1 MKSLLISL
9 MAFLCVL
16 GINATPTGS
25 GTQEDPYVIADGDV
39 YMVDDPVYA
48 SFTAPG
54 DGTLTLSYILMKDP
68 AFTVVGGDVMPF
80 TWGMGAP
87 STSVLEVKAGETYVI
102 YNANK
107 VGWSA
112 EVTVSF
118 TAASGDALKILSSE
132 PEQGSK
138 VDKISWDNQV
148 KVTLNKKVKYVHCEF
163 HGDEGIMHQYYTSE
177 AEEGEDVIMVGP
189 EKIEKDGRV
198 LDNAW
203 YMYEGSTY
211 EIIIESYQTKEG
223 MEQGTETPE
232 KTTLTFEGG
241 TAKVEKTVVNLV
253 KVEPEPNVV
262 YPTEDQMLSFKDD
275 RKVVTVEVDKKVKV
289 KNCVYPMGM
298 YGTLDWEWEVSY
310 TEEGH
315 SIIKCTMS
323 EDFYNFMG
331 TIVTDVILQLD
342 LTDEEGNEIEPKAEG
357 FPESVVFGSGY
368 NFTFDV
374 NDGRFADASLNFKSV
389 TPAENSYC
397 TSLGKIEFTYGEKVY
412 TTSTATAAVYKGEE
426 KVADAI
432 LTTNEDETG
441 LGLVVTAQFVEIGT
455 QTPKEINEFG
465 AYVLKVDSQSIAN
478 EYFNEET
485 PWTDGLQGH
494 GTCNPDFTVAFNIDP
509 AILAVESV
517 DPAPYVEGGEYSKE
531 IPAEINITLSGE
543 GAKVNSA
550 LVTYGMNTRV
560 PAEAKVEGKVIT
572 VTVPEAALAENNIG
586 VSVAAV
592 NENGTP
598 ISYGTDGV
606 ILLAY
611 QMPKNIL
618 VPTEVTP
625 ADGSTVKSIAT
636 VELTVDSK
644 YGVGELNTNN
654 VITVKKDGVEASNIS
669 AAIDYATGDDM
680 NKMMITFTPEIT
692 EDGTY
697 TVVIPEETFYDLDGN
712 LFNPELTYTFIVDN
726 STNIGGV
733 EVEDANAVVEVY
745 SVDGCLVSKGK
756 KADVMKK
763 LVKGI
768 YIINGQKVVIR

>member
-16 GINATPTGS
+16 GVNATPSGS
-25 GTQEDPYVIADGDV
+25 GTKEDPYVIADGDTYV
-39 YMVDDPVYA
+39 VNDIVYA
-48 SFTAPG
+48 SFTAPA
-54 DGTLTLSYILMKDP
+54 DGTLSLKHGWSYPTFMLEDGTP
-68 AFTVVGGDVMPF
+68 LNVS
-80 TWGMGAP
+80 MGVDANF
-87 STSVLEVKAGETYVI
+87 SSLEVEAGKTYVI
-102 YNANK
+102 YNNRQLFFDLEIA
-107 VGWSA
+107 
-112 EVTVSF
+112 VSF
-118 TAASGDALKILSSE
+118 EEKGASSLQVVSSE

-189 EKIEKDGRV
+189 AKIEKDGRV

-241 TAKVEKTVVNLV
+241 TPKVEKTVVNLV

-262 YPTEDQMLSFKDD
+262 YPTEDQLLSFKDD

-289 KNCVYPMGM
+289 KNCVYPMDM
-298 YGTLDWEWEVSY
+298 YGTLDWEKPDVKY
-310 TEEGH
+310 DEGNGH
-315 SIIKCTMS
+315 TIIKCTMS
-323 EDFYNFMG
+323 EAFYNFMG

-342 LTDEEGNEIEPKAEG
+342 LTDMDGNEIEPKAEG

-368 NFTFDV
+368 NFTFGV

-485 PWTDGLQGH
+485 PWTDGWQGH

-531 IPAEINITLSGE
+531 IPAEIKITLSGE

-560 PAEAKVEGKVIT
+560 PAETKVEGKVIT
-572 VTVPEAALAENNIG
+572 VTVPEVALAENSIG

-654 VITVKKDGVEASNIS
+654 VITVKKDGAEASNIS

-712 LFNPELTYTFIVDN
+712 LFNPELTYTFIVDK

>member
-1 MKSLLISL
+1 

-16 GINATPTGS
+16 GVNATPSGS
-25 GTQEDPYVIADGDV
+25 GTKEDPYVIADGDTYV
-39 YMVDDPVYA
+39 VNDIVYA
-48 SFTAPG
+48 SFTAPA
-54 DGTLTLSYILMKDP
+54 DGTLSLKHGWSYPTFMLEDGTP
-68 AFTVVGGDVMPF
+68 LNVS
-80 TWGMGAP
+80 MGVDANF
-87 STSVLEVKAGETYVI
+87 SSLEVEAGKTYVI
-102 YNANK
+102 YNNRQLFFDLEIA
-107 VGWSA
+107 
-112 EVTVSF
+112 VSF
-118 TAASGDALKILSSE
+118 EEKGASSLQVVSSE

-138 VDKISWDNQV
+138 LEKISWDNQV

-177 AEEGEDVIMVGP
+177 AEEGEDVIMIGP
-189 EKIEKDGRV
+189 AKIEKDGRV

-232 KTTLTFEGG
+232 TTTLTFEGG
-241 TAKVEKTVVNLV
+241 TPKVEKTVVNLV

-298 YGTLDWEWEVSY
+298 YGTLDWEKPDVSY

-368 NFTFDV
+368 NFTFGV

-560 PAEAKVEGKVIT
+560 PAETKVEGKVIT
-572 VTVPEAALAENNIG
+572 VTVPEVALAENSIG

-654 VITVKKDGVEASNIS
+654 VITVKKDGAEASNIS

-712 LFNPELTYTFIVDN
+712 LFNPELTYTFIVDK

>member
-16 GINATPTGS
+16 GVNATPSGS
-25 GTQEDPYVIADGDV
+25 GTKEDPYVIADGDTYV
-39 YMVDDPVYA
+39 VNDIVYA
-48 SFTAPG
+48 SFTAPA
-54 DGTLTLSYILMKDP
+54 DGTLSLKHGWSYPTFMLEDGTP
-68 AFTVVGGDVMPF
+68 LNVS
-80 TWGMGAP
+80 MGVDANF
-87 STSVLEVKAGETYVI
+87 SSLEVEAGKTYVI
-102 YNANK
+102 YNNRQLFFDLEIA
-107 VGWSA
+107 
-112 EVTVSF
+112 VSF
-118 TAASGDALKILSSE
+118 EEKGASSLQVVSSE

-138 VDKISWDNQV
+138 LEKISWDNQV

-189 EKIEKDGRV
+189 AKIEKDGRV

-241 TAKVEKTVVNLV
+241 TPKVEKTVVNLV

-298 YGTLDWEWEVSY
+298 YGTLDWEKAEVSY

-323 EDFYNFMG
+323 EAFYNFMG

-368 NFTFDV
+368 NFAFGV

-397 TSLGKIEFTYGEKVY
+397 TSLGKIEFTYGEKVS

-560 PAEAKVEGKVIT
+560 PAETKVEGKVIT

-592 NENGTP
+592 NESGTP

-654 VITVKKDGVEASNIS
+654 VITVKKDGAEASNIS

-712 LFNPELTYTFIVDN
+712 LFNPELTYTFIVDK

>member
-1 MKSLLISL
+1 M
-9 MAFLCVL
+9 CL
-16 GINATPTGS
+16 GVNATPSGS
-25 GTQEDPYVIADGDV
+25 GTKEDPYVIADGDTYV
-39 YMVDDPVYA
+39 VNDIVYA
-48 SFTAPG
+48 SFTAPA
-54 DGTLTLSYILMKDP
+54 DGTLSLKHGWSYPTFMLEDGTP
-68 AFTVVGGDVMPF
+68 LNVS
-80 TWGMGAP
+80 MGVDANF
-87 STSVLEVKAGETYVI
+87 SSLEVEAGKTYVI
-102 YNANK
+102 YNNRQLFFDLEIA
-107 VGWSA
+107 
-112 EVTVSF
+112 VSF
-118 TAASGDALKILSSE
+118 EEKGASSLQVVSSE

-138 VDKISWDNQV
+138 VEKISWDNQV

-189 EKIEKDGRV
+189 AKIEKDGRV

-241 TAKVEKTVVNLV
+241 TPKVEKTVVNLV

-289 KNCVYPMGM
+289 KKCVYPMGM
-298 YGTLDWEWEVSY
+298 YGTLDWEKAEVSY

-323 EDFYNFMG
+323 EAFYNFMG

-368 NFTFDV
+368 NFTFGV
-374 NDGRFADASLNFKSV
+374 NDGRFADASLKYKSV
-389 TPAENSYC
+389 TPAENSYS
-397 TSLGKIEFTYGEKVY
+397 TSLGKMEFAYDERVY
-412 TTSTATAAVYKGEE
+412 ITSTANAAVYKGEE

-432 LTTNEDETG
+432 LTSNEDETG
-441 LGLVVTAQFVEIGT
+441 LIVTAQFVEIGT

-478 EYFNEET
+478 ELFNEET

-494 GTCNPDFTVAFNIDP
+494 GICNPDFTVAFNIDP
-509 AILAVESV
+509 VIITVESV

-531 IPAEINITLSGE
+531 IPAEIKITLSGE
-543 GAKVNSA
+543 NAKVNSA

-572 VTVPEAALAENNIG
+572 VTVPEVALAENSIG

-592 NENGTP
+592 NESGTP
-598 ISYGTDGV
+598 ISYGTDGI
-606 ILLAY
+606 ILLTY

-625 ADGSTVKSIAT
+625 ADGSTVKSIAK
-636 VELTVDSK
+636 VELTVDPK
-644 YGVGELNTNN
+644 YGIGTLNTNKA
-654 VITVKKDGVEASNIS
+654 IFVKKDGSIVGSIS
-669 AAIDYATGDDM
+669 ASIDYAADAD
-680 NKMMITFTPEIT
+680 NKVEITFDPEIT

-697 TVVIPEETFYDLDGN
+697 TISVPEEMFYDLSDN
-712 LFNPELTYTFIVDN
+712 LFNPELTYTFIIDN

>member
-1 MKSLLISL
+1 

-16 GINATPTGS
+16 GVNATPSGS
-25 GTQEDPYVIADGDV
+25 GTKEDPYVIADGDTYV
-39 YMVDDPVYA
+39 VNDIVYA
-48 SFTAPG
+48 SFTAPA
-54 DGTLTLSYILMKDP
+54 DGTLSLKHGWSYPTFMLEDGTP
-68 AFTVVGGDVMPF
+68 LNVS
-80 TWGMGAP
+80 MGVDANF
-87 STSVLEVKAGETYVI
+87 SSLEVEAGKTYVI
-102 YNANK
+102 YNNRQLFFDLEIA
-107 VGWSA
+107 
-112 EVTVSF
+112 VSF
-118 TAASGDALKILSSE
+118 EEKGASSLQVVSSE

-138 VDKISWDNQV
+138 VEKISWDNQV

-189 EKIEKDGRV
+189 AKIEKDGRV

-232 KTTLTFEGG
+232 TTTLTFEGG

-289 KNCVYPMGM
+289 KNCVYPMDM
-298 YGTLDWEWEVSY
+298 YGTLDWEKAEVSY
-310 TEEGH
+310 TKEGH

-368 NFTFDV
+368 NFTFGV

-485 PWTDGLQGH
+485 PWTDGWQGH

-654 VITVKKDGVEASNIS
+654 VITVKKDGAEASNIS

-712 LFNPELTYTFIVDN
+712 LFNPELTYTFIVDK

>member
-1 MKSLLISL
+1 
-9 MAFLCVL
+9 
-16 GINATPTGS
+16 
-25 GTQEDPYVIADGDV
+25 
-39 YMVDDPVYA
+39 
-48 SFTAPG
+48 
-54 DGTLTLSYILMKDP
+54 MKDP

-298 YGTLDWEWEVSY
+298 YGTLDWEKEVSY

-389 TPAENSYC
+389 TPAENSYS
-397 TSLGKIEFTYGEKVY
+397 TSLDKIEFTYGEKVY

-478 EYFNEET
+478 EFFNEET

-531 IPAEINITLSGE
+531 IPAEIKITLNGE
-543 GAKVNSA
+543 NAKVNSA

-697 TVVIPEETFYDLDGN
+697 TVVIPEETFYNLDGN

>member
-16 GINATPTGS
+16 GVNATPSGS
-25 GTQEDPYVIADGDV
+25 GTKEDPYVIADGDTYV
-39 YMVDDPVYA
+39 VNDIVYA
-48 SFTAPG
+48 SFTAPA
-54 DGTLTLSYILMKDP
+54 DGTLSLKHGWSYPTFMLEDGTP
-68 AFTVVGGDVMPF
+68 LNVS
-80 TWGMGAP
+80 MGVDANF
-87 STSVLEVKAGETYVI
+87 SSLEVEAGKTYVI
-102 YNANK
+102 YNNRQLFFDLEIA
-107 VGWSA
+107 
-112 EVTVSF
+112 VSF
-118 TAASGDALKILSSE
+118 EEKGASSLQVVSSE

-138 VDKISWDNQV
+138 LEKISWDNQV

-189 EKIEKDGRV
+189 AKIEKDGRV

-241 TAKVEKTVVNLV
+241 TPKVEKTVVNLV

-298 YGTLDWEWEVSY
+298 YGTLDWEKAEVSY

-323 EDFYNFMG
+323 EAFYNFMG

-368 NFTFDV
+368 NFAFGV

-397 TSLGKIEFTYGEKVY
+397 TSLGKIEFTYGEKVS

-560 PAEAKVEGKVIT
+560 PAETKVEGKVIT
-572 VTVPEAALAENNIG
+572 VTVPEVALAENSIG

-654 VITVKKDGVEASNIS
+654 VITVKKDGAEASNIS

-697 TVVIPEETFYDLDGN
+697 TVVIPEETFYDLNGN
-712 LFNPELTYTFIVDN
+712 LFNPELTYTFIVDK

>member
-1 MKSLLISL
+1 
-9 MAFLCVL
+9 
-16 GINATPTGS
+16 
-25 GTQEDPYVIADGDV
+25 
-39 YMVDDPVYA
+39 
-48 SFTAPG
+48 
-54 DGTLTLSYILMKDP
+54 
-68 AFTVVGGDVMPF
+68 
-80 TWGMGAP
+80 
-87 STSVLEVKAGETYVI
+87 
-102 YNANK
+102 
-107 VGWSA
+107 
-112 EVTVSF
+112 
-118 TAASGDALKILSSE
+118 
-132 PEQGSK
+132 
-138 VDKISWDNQV
+138 
-148 KVTLNKKVKYVHCEF
+148 
-163 HGDEGIMHQYYTSE
+163 
-177 AEEGEDVIMVGP
+177 
-189 EKIEKDGRV
+189 
-198 LDNAW
+198 
-203 YMYEGSTY
+203 
-211 EIIIESYQTKEG
+211 
-223 MEQGTETPE
+223 
-232 KTTLTFEGG
+232 
-241 TAKVEKTVVNLV
+241 
-253 KVEPEPNVV
+253 
-262 YPTEDQMLSFKDD
+262 
-275 RKVVTVEVDKKVKV
+275 
-289 KNCVYPMGM
+289 MGM
-298 YGTLDWEWEVSY
+298 YGTFNWEEPVVEY
-310 TEEGH
+310 NEENGH
-315 SIIKCTMS
+315 TIIKCTMP
-323 EDFYNFMG
+323 EDFYNLMG
-331 TIVTDVILQLD
+331 TIITDVILQLE
-342 LTDEEGNEIEPKAEG
+342 LTDMDGNEIEPKAEG
-357 FPESVVFGSGY
+357 YPENVIFGSGY
-368 NFTFDV
+368 NFTFGV
-374 NDGRFADASLNFKSV
+374 NDGRFADASLKYKSV
-389 TPAENSYC
+389 TPAENSYS
-397 TSLGKIEFTYGEKVY
+397 TSLGKMEFAYDERVY
-412 TTSTATAAVYKGEE
+412 ITSTANAAVYKGEE

-432 LTTNEDETG
+432 LTSNEDETG
-441 LGLVVTAQFVEIGT
+441 LIVTAQFVEIGT
-455 QTPKEINEFG
+455 QNPKEINEFG

-478 EYFNEET
+478 ELFNEET
-485 PWTDGLQGH
+485 PWTDGMQGH
-494 GTCNPDFTVAFNIDP
+494 GICNPDFTVAFNIDP

-654 VITVKKDGVEASNIS
+654 VITVKKDGAEASNIS

>member
-9 MAFLCVL
+9 MAFLCAL
-16 GINATPTGS
+16 GVNATPSGS
-25 GTQEDPYVIADGDV
+25 GTKEDPYVIADGDTYV
-39 YMVDDPVYA
+39 VNDIVYA
-48 SFTAPG
+48 SFTAPA
-54 DGTLTLSYILMKDP
+54 DGTLSLKHGWSYPTFMLEDGTP
-68 AFTVVGGDVMPF
+68 LNVS
-80 TWGMGAP
+80 MGVDANF
-87 STSVLEVKAGETYVI
+87 SSLEVEAGKTYVI
-102 YNANK
+102 YNNRQLFFDLEIA
-107 VGWSA
+107 
-112 EVTVSF
+112 VSF
-118 TAASGDALKILSSE
+118 EEKGASSLQVVSSE
-132 PEQGSK
+132 PELGSK
-138 VDKISWDNQV
+138 VEKISWDNQV

-189 EKIEKDGRV
+189 AKIEKDGRV

-232 KTTLTFEGG
+232 TTTLTFEGG

-262 YPTEDQMLSFKDD
+262 YPTEDQLLSFKDD

-289 KNCVYPMGM
+289 KNCVYPMDM
-298 YGTLDWEWEVSY
+298 YGTLDWEKAEVSY

-323 EDFYNFMG
+323 EAFYNFMG

-368 NFTFDV
+368 NFTFGV

-397 TSLGKIEFTYGEKVY
+397 TSLGKMEFTYGEKVY

-478 EYFNEET
+478 EFFNEET
-485 PWTDGLQGH
+485 PWTDGMQGH
-494 GTCNPDFTVAFNIDP
+494 GICNPDFTVAFNIDP

>member
-16 GINATPTGS
+16 GVNATPSGS
-25 GTQEDPYVIADGDV
+25 GTKEDPYVIADGDTYV
-39 YMVDDPVYA
+39 VNDIVYA
-48 SFTAPG
+48 SFTAPA
-54 DGTLTLSYILMKDP
+54 DGTLSLKHGWSYPTFMLEDGTP
-68 AFTVVGGDVMPF
+68 LNVS
-80 TWGMGAP
+80 MGVDANF
-87 STSVLEVKAGETYVI
+87 SSLEVEAGKTYVI
-102 YNANK
+102 YNNRQLFFDLEIA
-107 VGWSA
+107 
-112 EVTVSF
+112 VSF
-118 TAASGDALKILSSE
+118 EEKGASSLQVVSSE

-138 VDKISWDNQV
+138 VEKISWDNQV

-189 EKIEKDGRV
+189 AKIEKDGRV

-232 KTTLTFEGG
+232 TTTLTFECG
-241 TAKVEKTVVNLV
+241 TPKVEKTVVNLV

-289 KNCVYPMGM
+289 KNCVYPMDM
-298 YGTLDWEWEVSY
+298 YGTLDWEKAEVSY
-310 TEEGH
+310 TKEGH

-368 NFTFDV
+368 NFTFGV

-654 VITVKKDGVEASNIS
+654 VITVKKDGAEASNIS
-669 AAIDYATGDDM
+669 ASIDYAAGDDM

-712 LFNPELTYTFIVDN
+712 LFNPELTYTFIVDK

>member
-16 GINATPTGS
+16 GVNATPSGS
-25 GTQEDPYVIADGDV
+25 GTKEDPYVIADGDTYV
-39 YMVDDPVYA
+39 VNDIVYA
-48 SFTAPG
+48 SFTAPA
-54 DGTLTLSYILMKDP
+54 DGTLSLKHGWSYPTFMLEDGTP
-68 AFTVVGGDVMPF
+68 LNVS
-80 TWGMGAP
+80 MGVDANF
-87 STSVLEVKAGETYVI
+87 SSLEVEAGKTYVI
-102 YNANK
+102 YNNRQLFFDLEIA
-107 VGWSA
+107 
-112 EVTVSF
+112 VSF
-118 TAASGDALKILSSE
+118 EEKGASSLQVVSSE

-138 VDKISWDNQV
+138 VEKISWDNQV

-189 EKIEKDGRV
+189 AKIEKDGRV

-232 KTTLTFEGG
+232 TTTLTFEGG

-262 YPTEDQMLSFKDD
+262 YPTEDQLLSFKDD
-275 RKVVTVEVDKKVKV
+275 RKVVTVEVDKKVNV
-289 KNCVYPMGM
+289 KKCVYPMGM
-298 YGTLDWEWEVSY
+298 YGTLDWEKPDVKY
-310 TEEGH
+310 DEGNGH
-315 SIIKCTMS
+315 TIIKCTMS
-323 EDFYNFMG
+323 EAFYNFMG

-368 NFTFDV
+368 NFTFGV

-389 TPAENSYC
+389 TPAENSYS
-397 TSLGKIEFTYGEKVY
+397 TSLDKIEFTYGEYVS
-412 TTSTATAAVYKGEE
+412 TTSTAKAAVYKGEE

-432 LTTNEDETG
+432 LTSNDENDAYT
-441 LGLVVTAQFVEIGT
+441 VTAQFVEIGT

>member
-1 MKSLLISL
+1 

-16 GINATPTGS
+16 GVNATPSGS
-25 GTQEDPYVIADGDV
+25 GTKEDPYVIADGDTYV
-39 YMVDDPVYA
+39 VNDIVYA
-48 SFTAPG
+48 SFTAPA
-54 DGTLTLSYILMKDP
+54 DGTLSLKHGWSYPTFMLEDGTP
-68 AFTVVGGDVMPF
+68 LNVS
-80 TWGMGAP
+80 MGVDANF
-87 STSVLEVKAGETYVI
+87 SSLEVEAGKTYVI
-102 YNANK
+102 YNNRQLFFDLEIA
-107 VGWSA
+107 
-112 EVTVSF
+112 VSF
-118 TAASGDALKILSSE
+118 EEKGASSLQVVSSE

-138 VDKISWDNQV
+138 LEKISWDNQV

-189 EKIEKDGRV
+189 AKIEKDDRV

-241 TAKVEKTVVNLV
+241 TPKVEKTVVNLV

-298 YGTLDWEWEVSY
+298 YGTLDWEKAEVSY

-368 NFTFDV
+368 NFAFGV
-374 NDGRFADASLNFKSV
+374 NDGRFADASLSFKSV
-389 TPAENSYC
+389 TPAENSYS
-397 TSLGKIEFTYGEKVY
+397 TSLDKIEFTYGEKVY

-654 VITVKKDGVEASNIS
+654 VITVKKDGAEASNIS

-712 LFNPELTYTFIVDN
+712 LFNPELTYTFIVDK

>member
-16 GINATPTGS
+16 GVNATPSGS
-25 GTQEDPYVIADGDV
+25 GTKEDPYVIADGDTDV
-39 YMVDDPVYA
+39 VNDIVYA
-48 SFTAPG
+48 SFTAPA
-54 DGTLTLSYILMKDP
+54 DGTLSLKHGWSYPTFMLEDGTP
-68 AFTVVGGDVMPF
+68 LNVS
-80 TWGMGAP
+80 MGVDANF
-87 STSVLEVKAGETYVI
+87 SSLEVEAGKTYVI
-102 YNANK
+102 YNNRQLFFDLEIA
-107 VGWSA
+107 
-112 EVTVSF
+112 VSF
-118 TAASGDALKILSSE
+118 EEKGASSLQVVSSE

-138 VDKISWDNQV
+138 VEKISWDNQV

-189 EKIEKDGRV
+189 AKIEKDGRV

-241 TAKVEKTVVNLV
+241 TPKVEKTVVNLV

-289 KNCVYPMGM
+289 KNCVYPMDM
-298 YGTLDWEWEVSY
+298 YGTLDWEKAEVSY
-310 TEEGH
+310 TKEGH

-368 NFTFDV
+368 NFTFGV

-485 PWTDGLQGH
+485 PWTDGWQGH

-606 ILLAY
+606 ILLTY

-654 VITVKKDGVEASNIS
+654 VITVKKDGAEASNIS

-697 TVVIPEETFYDLDGN
+697 TVVIPEETFYDLNGN
-712 LFNPELTYTFIVDN
+712 LFNPELTYTFIVDK

>member
-16 GINATPTGS
+16 GVNATPSGS
-25 GTQEDPYVIADGDV
+25 GTKEDPYVIADGDTYV
-39 YMVDDPVYA
+39 VNDIVYA
-48 SFTAPG
+48 SFTAPA
-54 DGTLTLSYILMKDP
+54 DGTLSLKHGWSYPTFMLEDGTP
-68 AFTVVGGDVMPF
+68 LNVS
-80 TWGMGAP
+80 MGVDANF
-87 STSVLEVKAGETYVI
+87 SSLEVEAGKTYVI
-102 YNANK
+102 YNNRQLFFDLEIA
-107 VGWSA
+107 
-112 EVTVSF
+112 VSF
-118 TAASGDALKILSSE
+118 EEKGASSLQVVSSE

-138 VDKISWDNQV
+138 LEKISWDNQV

-189 EKIEKDGRV
+189 AKIEKDDRV

-232 KTTLTFEGG
+232 KTTLTFEDG
-241 TAKVEKTVVNLV
+241 TPKVEKTVVNLV

-298 YGTLDWEWEVSY
+298 YGTLDWEKAEVSY
-310 TEEGH
+310 TEEGY

-323 EDFYNFMG
+323 EAFYNFMG

-368 NFTFDV
+368 NFAFGV

-560 PAEAKVEGKVIT
+560 PAETKVEGKVIT
-572 VTVPEAALAENNIG
+572 VTVPEVALAENSIG

-654 VITVKKDGVEASNIS
+654 VITVKKDGAEASNIS

-712 LFNPELTYTFIVDN
+712 LFNPELTYTFIVDK

>member
-1 MKSLLISL
+1 

-16 GINATPTGS
+16 GVNATPTGT

-39 YMVDDPVYA
+39 YKVDDPVYA

-54 DGTLTLSYILMKDP
+54 DGTLTLSYNLMTDP

-87 STSVLEVKAGETYVI
+87 STSVLEVKDGETYVI

-107 VGWSA
+107 IGWST

-138 VDKISWDNQV
+138 VEKISWDNQV

-189 EKIEKDGRV
+189 EKIVKDDRV

-232 KTTLTFEGG
+232 TTTLTFEGG
-241 TAKVEKTVVNLV
+241 TPKVEKTVVNLV
-253 KVEPEPNVV
+253 KVEPEPNLV
-262 YPTEDQMLSFKDD
+262 YPTADQLLSFKDN
-275 RKVVTVEVDKKVKV
+275 KKTVTVEVDKKVEV
-289 KNCVYPMGM
+289 KDCVYPMDM
-298 YGTLDWEWEVSY
+298 YGTLDWEQPEVSY

-315 SIIKCTMS
+315 SIIKCTMPES
-323 EDFYNFMG
+323 FYEFMG
-331 TIVTDVILQLD
+331 NIITDVILQLD
-342 LTDEEGNEIEPKAEG
+342 LTDENGNEIDPKAEG
-357 FPESVVFGSGY
+357 YPENVIFGSGY
-368 NFTFDV
+368 TFTFGV
-374 NDGRFADASLNFKSV
+374 NDGRFADASLMYGSV
-389 TPAENSYC
+389 TPAENSYS
-397 TSLGKIEFTYGEKVY
+397 TSLDKMEFTYGSYIY
-412 TTSTATAAVYKGEE
+412 TTSTAKAAVYKGEE

-432 LTTNEDETG
+432 LTANNENETYT
-441 LGLVVTAQFVEIGT
+441 VTAQFVEIGT
-455 QTPKEINEFG
+455 ETPKEINEFG

-485 PWTDGLQGH
+485 PWTDGWQGH

-531 IPAEINITLSGE
+531 IPAEIKITLSGE

-560 PAEAKVEGKVIT
+560 PAETKVEGKVIT
-572 VTVPEAALAENNIG
+572 VTVPEAALAENSIG

-592 NENGTP
+592 NESGTP

-606 ILLAY
+606 ILLTY

-625 ADGSTVKSIAT
+625 ADESTVKSIDK
-636 VELTVDSK
+636 VVLTVDPE
-644 YGVGELNTNN
+644 YGVGTLNTNN
-654 VITVKKDGVEASNIS
+654 VITVKKDGAEASNIS
-669 AAIDYATGDDM
+669 ASIDYAVDAD
-680 NKMMITFTPEIT
+680 NKVEITFAPEIT

-697 TVVIPEETFYDLDGN
+697 TVVIPEETFYDLSDN

>member
-16 GINATPTGS
+16 GVNATPSGS
-25 GTQEDPYVIADGDV
+25 GTKEDPYVIADGDTYV
-39 YMVDDPVYA
+39 VNDIVYA
-48 SFTAPG
+48 SFTAPA
-54 DGTLTLSYILMKDP
+54 DGTLSLKHGWSYPTFMLEDGTP
-68 AFTVVGGDVMPF
+68 LNVS
-80 TWGMGAP
+80 MGVDANF
-87 STSVLEVKAGETYVI
+87 SSLEVEAGKTYVI
-102 YNANK
+102 YNNRQLFFDLEIA
-107 VGWSA
+107 
-112 EVTVSF
+112 VSF
-118 TAASGDALKILSSE
+118 EEKGASSLQVVSSE

-138 VDKISWDNQV
+138 VEKISWDNQV

-189 EKIEKDGRV
+189 EKIVKGDRV

-203 YMYEGSTY
+203 YMYEGNTY

-241 TAKVEKTVVNLV
+241 TPKVEKTVVNLV

-298 YGTLDWEWEVSY
+298 YGTLDWEKAEVSY

-323 EDFYNFMG
+323 EAFYNFMG

-368 NFTFDV
+368 NFTFGV

-389 TPAENSYC
+389 TPAENSYS
-397 TSLGKIEFTYGEKVY
+397 TSLDKIEFTYGEKVY

-485 PWTDGLQGH
+485 PWTDGMQGH
-494 GTCNPDFTVAFNIDP
+494 GICNPDFTVAFNIDP

-654 VITVKKDGVEASNIS
+654 VITVKKDGAEASNIS

-697 TVVIPEETFYDLDGN
+697 TVVIPEETFYNLDGN

>member
-1 MKSLLISL
+1 

-16 GINATPTGS
+16 GVNATPSGS
-25 GTQEDPYVIADGDV
+25 GTKEDPYVIADGDTYV
-39 YMVDDPVYA
+39 VNDIVYA
-48 SFTAPG
+48 SFTAPA
-54 DGTLTLSYILMKDP
+54 DGTLSLKHGWSYPTFMLEDGTP
-68 AFTVVGGDVMPF
+68 LNVS
-80 TWGMGAP
+80 MGVDANF
-87 STSVLEVKAGETYVI
+87 SSLEVEAGKTYVI
-102 YNANK
+102 YNNRQLFFDLEIA
-107 VGWSA
+107 
-112 EVTVSF
+112 VSF
-118 TAASGDALKILSSE
+118 EEKGASSLQVVSSE

-138 VDKISWDNQV
+138 VEKISWDNQV

-189 EKIEKDGRV
+189 AKIEKDGRV

-241 TAKVEKTVVNLV
+241 TPKVEKTVVNLV

-298 YGTLDWEWEVSY
+298 YGTLDWEKPDVSY
-310 TEEGH
+310 TKEGH

-368 NFTFDV
+368 NFTFGV

-654 VITVKKDGVEASNIS
+654 VITVKKDGAEASNIS

-712 LFNPELTYTFIVDN
+712 LFNPELTYTFIVDK

>member
-16 GINATPTGS
+16 GVNATPSGS
-25 GTQEDPYVIADGDV
+25 GTKEDPYVIADGDTYV
-39 YMVDDPVYA
+39 VNDIVYA
-48 SFTAPG
+48 SFTAPA
-54 DGTLTLSYILMKDP
+54 DGTLSLKHGWSYPTFMLEDGTP
-68 AFTVVGGDVMPF
+68 LNVS
-80 TWGMGAP
+80 MGVDANF
-87 STSVLEVKAGETYVI
+87 SSLEVEAGKTYVI
-102 YNANK
+102 YNNRQLFFDLEIA
-107 VGWSA
+107 
-112 EVTVSF
+112 VSF
-118 TAASGDALKILSSE
+118 EEKGASSLQVVSSE

-138 VDKISWDNQV
+138 VEKISWDNQV

-189 EKIEKDGRV
+189 AKIEKDGRV

-241 TAKVEKTVVNLV
+241 TPKVEKTVVNLV

-289 KNCVYPMGM
+289 KKCVYPMDM
-298 YGTLDWEWEVSY
+298 YGTLDWEKAEVSY

-323 EDFYNFMG
+323 EAFYNFMG

-368 NFTFDV
+368 NFAFGV
-374 NDGRFADASLNFKSV
+374 NDGRFADASLSFKSV
-389 TPAENSYC
+389 TPAENSYS
-397 TSLGKIEFTYGEKVY
+397 TSLDKIEFTYGEKVY

-485 PWTDGLQGH
+485 PWTDGWQGH

-560 PAEAKVEGKVIT
+560 PAETKVEGKVIT

-592 NENGTP
+592 NESGTP

-654 VITVKKDGVEASNIS
+654 VITVKKDGAEASNIS

-712 LFNPELTYTFIVDN
+712 LFNPELTYTFIVDK

>member
-1 MKSLLISL
+1 

-16 GINATPTGS
+16 GVNATPTGS
-25 GTQEDPYVIADGDV
+25 GTQEDPYVIADGDNYV
-39 YMVDDPVYA
+39 VNAPVYA

-54 DGTLTLSYILMKDP
+54 DGTLTLSYNLMKDP

-87 STSVLEVKAGETYVI
+87 STSTLEVKSGETYVI
-102 YNANK
+102 YNANTID
-107 VGWSA
+107 W
-112 EVTVSF
+112 ETTITVSF

-138 VDKISWDNQV
+138 VEKISWDNQV

-189 EKIEKDGRV
+189 EKIVKDDRV

-203 YMYEGSTY
+203 YMYEGNTY

-232 KTTLTFEGG
+232 TTTLTFEGG

-262 YPTEDQMLSFKDD
+262 YPTEDQLLSFKDD
-275 RKVVTVEVDKKVKV
+275 RKVVTVEVDKKVNV
-289 KNCVYPMGM
+289 KKCVYPMGM
-298 YGTLDWEWEVSY
+298 YGTLDWEKPDVKY
-310 TEEGH
+310 DEGNGH
-315 SIIKCTMS
+315 TIIKCTMS
-323 EDFYNFMG
+323 EAFYNFMG

-368 NFTFDV
+368 NFTFGV

-389 TPAENSYC
+389 TPAENSYS
-397 TSLGKIEFTYGEKVY
+397 TSLDKIEFTYGEYVS
-412 TTSTATAAVYKGEE
+412 TTSTAKAAVYKGEE

-432 LTTNEDETG
+432 LTSNDENDAYT
-441 LGLVVTAQFVEIGT
+441 VTAQFVEIGT

-478 EYFNEET
+478 EFFNEET

-509 AILAVESV
+509 VIITVESV

-531 IPAEINITLSGE
+531 IPAEIKITLSNE
-543 GAKVNSA
+543 GATVNSA

>member
-1 MKSLLISL
+1 MLPQLVRVQKK
-9 MAFLCVL
+9 
-16 GINATPTGS
+16 N
-25 GTQEDPYVIADGDV
+25 PYVIADGDTYVIPGGATV
-39 YMVDDPVYA
+39 YS
-48 SFTAPG
+48 SFTAPSK
-54 DGTLTLSYILMKDP
+54 GTLKLQQSGWSFFGFM
-68 AFTVVGGDVMPF
+68 AGDKSFQEQYGETAKYAELNV
-80 TWGMGAP
+80 
-87 STSVLEVKAGETYVI
+87 EEGETYLIHNNGKGYGEETITVI
-102 YNANK
+102 F
-107 VGWSA
+107 
-112 EVTVSF
+112 E
-118 TAASGDALKILSSE
+118 AASASALQIVSSE

-138 VDKISWDNQV
+138 VDKISWDKQV

-189 EKIEKDGRV
+189 AKIEKDDRV

-203 YMYEGSTY
+203 YMYEGNTY

-223 MEQGTETPE
+223 MEQGSETPE
-232 KTTLTFEGG
+232 TAILTFEGG

-253 KVEPEPNVV
+253 KVEPEANVIN
-262 YPTEDQMLSFKDD
+262 PTDDQLLSFKDG
-275 RKVVTVEVDKKVKV
+275 RKTVTVEVDKEVKV
-289 KNCVYPMGM
+289 KNCFYPMGM
-298 YGTLDWEWEVSY
+298 YGTFNWEEPVVEY
-310 TEEGH
+310 NEENGH
-315 SIIKCTMS
+315 TIIKCTMP
-323 EDFYNFMG
+323 EDFYNLMG
-331 TIVTDVILQLD
+331 TIITDVILQLE
-342 LTDEEGNEIEPKAEG
+342 LTDMDGNEIEPKAEG
-357 FPESVVFGSGY
+357 YPENVIFGSGY
-368 NFTFDV
+368 NFTFGV

-389 TPAENSYC
+389 TPAENSYS
-397 TSLGKIEFTYGEKVY
+397 TSLDKIEFTYGEYVS
-412 TTSTATAAVYKGEE
+412 TTSTAKAAVYKGED

-432 LTTNEDETG
+432 LTSNDDNDVYTI
-441 LGLVVTAQFVEIGT
+441 TAQFVEIGT

-465 AYVLKVDSQSIAN
+465 AYVLKVDSQSIRN
-478 EYFNEET
+478 EFFDENA
-485 PWTDGLQGH
+485 PWSDGLQGH
-494 GTCNPDFTVAFNIDP
+494 GVCNPDFTVAFNIDP
-509 AILAVESV
+509 AILSVESV

-531 IPAEINITLSGE
+531 IPAEINITLSNE
-543 GAKVNSA
+543 GATVNSA

-598 ISYGTDGV
+598 ISYGTEGV
-606 ILLAY
+606 ILLTY

-654 VITVKKDGVEASNIS
+654 VITVKKDGAEASNIS

>member
-9 MAFLCVL
+9 MAFLCAL
-16 GINATPTGS
+16 GVYAAPSGS
-25 GTQEDPYVIADGDV
+25 GTKEDPYVIADGDTYV
-39 YMVDDPVYA
+39 VNDIVYA
-48 SFTAPG
+48 SFTAPA
-54 DGTLTLSYILMKDP
+54 DGTLSLKHGWSYPTFMLEDGTP
-68 AFTVVGGDVMPF
+68 LNVS
-80 TWGMGAP
+80 MGVDANF
-87 STSVLEVKAGETYVI
+87 SSLEVEAGKTYVI
-102 YNANK
+102 YNNRQLFFDLEIA
-107 VGWSA
+107 
-112 EVTVSF
+112 VSF
-118 TAASGDALKILSSE
+118 EEKGASSLQVVSSE

-138 VDKISWDNQV
+138 VEKISWDNQV

-189 EKIEKDGRV
+189 AKIEKDGRV

-241 TAKVEKTVVNLV
+241 TPKVEKTVVNLV

-289 KNCVYPMGM
+289 KKCVYPMGM
-298 YGTLDWEWEVSY
+298 YGTLDWEKAEVSY

-323 EDFYNFMG
+323 EAFYNFMG

-368 NFTFDV
+368 NFAFGV

-397 TSLGKIEFTYGEKVY
+397 TSLDKIEFTYGEKVY

-478 EYFNEET
+478 EFFNEET

-531 IPAEINITLSGE
+531 IPAEIKITLSGE
-543 GAKVNSA
+543 NAKVNSA

-560 PAEAKVEGKVIT
+560 PAETKVEGKVIT

-654 VITVKKDGVEASNIS
+654 VITVKKDGAEASNIS
-669 AAIDYATGDDM
+669 ASIDYAAGDDM

-712 LFNPELTYTFIVDN
+712 LFNPELTYTFIVDK

>member
-16 GINATPTGS
+16 GVNATPTGS
-25 GTQEDPYVIADGDV
+25 GTQEDPYVIADGDNYV
-39 YMVDDPVYA
+39 VNAPVYA

-54 DGTLTLSYILMKDP
+54 DGTLTLSYNLMKDP

-87 STSVLEVKAGETYVI
+87 STSTLEVKSGETYVI
-102 YNANK
+102 YNANTID
-107 VGWSA
+107 W
-112 EVTVSF
+112 ETTITVSF

-138 VDKISWDNQV
+138 VEKISWDNQV

-189 EKIEKDGRV
+189 EKIVKDDRV

-203 YMYEGSTY
+203 YMYEGNTY

-232 KTTLTFEGG
+232 TTTLTFEGG

-262 YPTEDQMLSFKDD
+262 YPTEDQLLSFKDD
-275 RKVVTVEVDKKVKV
+275 RKVVTVEVDKKVNV
-289 KNCVYPMGM
+289 KKCVYPMGM
-298 YGTLDWEWEVSY
+298 YGTLDWEKPDVKY
-310 TEEGH
+310 DEGNGH
-315 SIIKCTMS
+315 TIIKCTMS
-323 EDFYNFMG
+323 EAFYNFMG

-368 NFTFDV
+368 NFTFGV

-389 TPAENSYC
+389 TPAENSYS
-397 TSLGKIEFTYGEKVY
+397 TSLDKIEFTYGEYVS
-412 TTSTATAAVYKGEE
+412 TTSTAKAAVYKGEE

-432 LTTNEDETG
+432 LTSNDENDAYT
-441 LGLVVTAQFVEIGT
+441 VTAQFVEIGT

-478 EYFNEET
+478 EFFNEET

-509 AILAVESV
+509 VIITVESV

-531 IPAEINITLSGE
+531 IPAEIKITLSNE
-543 GAKVNSA
+543 GATVNSA

>member
-1 MKSLLISL
+1 
-9 MAFLCVL
+9 MAFLCAL
-16 GINATPTGS
+16 GVSATPTGT
-25 GTQEDPYVIADGDV
+25 GTKEDPYVIADGDTYV
-39 YMVDDPVYA
+39 VNDIVYA
-48 SFTAPG
+48 SFTAPA
-54 DGTLTLSYILMKDP
+54 DGTLSLKHGWSYPTFMLEDGTP
-68 AFTVVGGDVMPF
+68 LNVS
-80 TWGMGAP
+80 MGVDANF
-87 STSVLEVKAGETYVI
+87 SSLEVEAGKTYVI
-102 YNANK
+102 YNNRQLFFDLEIA
-107 VGWSA
+107 
-112 EVTVSF
+112 VSF
-118 TAASGDALKILSSE
+118 EEKGASSLQVVSSE

-138 VDKISWDNQV
+138 VEKISWDNQV

-189 EKIEKDGRV
+189 AKIEKDGRV

-241 TAKVEKTVVNLV
+241 TPKVEKTVVNLV

-289 KNCVYPMGM
+289 KNCVYPMDM
-298 YGTLDWEWEVSY
+298 YGTLDWEKAEVSY

-323 EDFYNFMG
+323 EAFYNFMG

-368 NFTFDV
+368 NFAFGV

-485 PWTDGLQGH
+485 PWTDGWQGH

-531 IPAEINITLSGE
+531 IPAEIKITLSGE
-543 GAKVNSA
+543 NAKVNSA

-560 PAEAKVEGKVIT
+560 PAETKVEGKVIT

-654 VITVKKDGVEASNIS
+654 VITVKKDGAEASNIS
-669 AAIDYATGDDM
+669 ASIDYAAGDDM

-712 LFNPELTYTFIVDN
+712 LFNPELTYTFIVDK

>member
-16 GINATPTGS
+16 GVNATPSGS
-25 GTQEDPYVIADGDV
+25 GTKEDPYVIADGDTYV
-39 YMVDDPVYA
+39 VNDIVYA
-48 SFTAPG
+48 SFTAPA
-54 DGTLTLSYILMKDP
+54 DGTLSLKHGWSYPTFMLEDGTP
-68 AFTVVGGDVMPF
+68 LNVS
-80 TWGMGAP
+80 MGVDANF
-87 STSVLEVKAGETYVI
+87 SSLEVEAGKTYVI
-102 YNANK
+102 YNNRQLFFDLEIA
-107 VGWSA
+107 
-112 EVTVSF
+112 VSF
-118 TAASGDALKILSSE
+118 EEKGASSLQVVSSE

-138 VDKISWDNQV
+138 VEKISWDNQV

-189 EKIEKDGRV
+189 AKIEKDGRV

-223 MEQGTETPE
+223 MDQGTETPE

-241 TAKVEKTVVNLV
+241 TPKVEKTVVNLV

-289 KNCVYPMGM
+289 KDCVYPMGM
-298 YGTLDWEWEVSY
+298 YGTLDWEKAEVSY

-323 EDFYNFMG
+323 EAFYNFMG

-368 NFTFDV
+368 NFAFGV

-397 TSLGKIEFTYGEKVY
+397 TSLGKIEFTYGEKVS

-572 VTVPEAALAENNIG
+572 VTVPEVALAENNIG

-654 VITVKKDGVEASNIS
+654 VITVKKDGAEASNIS
-669 AAIDYATGDDM
+669 ASIDYATGDDM

-712 LFNPELTYTFIVDN
+712 LFNPELTYTFIVDK

>member
-1 MKSLLISL
+1 
-9 MAFLCVL
+9 MAFLCAL
-16 GINATPTGS
+16 GVNATPSGS
-25 GTQEDPYVIADGDV
+25 GTKEDPYVIADGDTYV
-39 YMVDDPVYA
+39 VNDIVYA
-48 SFTAPG
+48 SFTAPA
-54 DGTLTLSYILMKDP
+54 DGTLSLKHGWSYPTFMLEDGTP
-68 AFTVVGGDVMPF
+68 LNVS
-80 TWGMGAP
+80 MGVDANF
-87 STSVLEVKAGETYVI
+87 SSLEVEAGKTYVI
-102 YNANK
+102 YNNRQLFFDLEIA
-107 VGWSA
+107 
-112 EVTVSF
+112 VSF
-118 TAASGDALKILSSE
+118 EEKGASSLQIVSSE

-138 VDKISWDNQV
+138 VEKISWDNQV

-189 EKIEKDGRV
+189 AKIEKDGRV

-241 TAKVEKTVVNLV
+241 TPKVEKTVVNLV

-289 KNCVYPMGM
+289 KNCVYPMDM
-298 YGTLDWEWEVSY
+298 YGTLDWEKAEVSY

-323 EDFYNFMG
+323 EAFYNFMG

-368 NFTFDV
+368 NFAFGV
-374 NDGRFADASLNFKSV
+374 NDGRFADASLSFKSV
-389 TPAENSYC
+389 TPAENSYS

-485 PWTDGLQGH
+485 PWTDGWQGH

-531 IPAEINITLSGE
+531 IPAEIKITLSGE
-543 GAKVNSA
+543 NAKVNSA

-560 PAEAKVEGKVIT
+560 PAETKVEGKVIT

-606 ILLAY
+606 ILLTY

-654 VITVKKDGVEASNIS
+654 VITVKKDGAEASNIS

-712 LFNPELTYTFIVDN
+712 LFNPELTYTFIVDK

>member
-1 MKSLLISL
+1 

-16 GINATPTGS
+16 GVNATPS
-25 GTQEDPYVIADGDV
+25 GTGTKEDPYVIADGDTYV
-39 YMVDDPVYA
+39 VGKNVTTYA
-48 SFTAPG
+48 SFTAPE
-54 DGTLTLSYILMKDP
+54 DGVLTLTHGFVYP
-68 AFTVVGGDVMPF
+68 
-80 TWGMGAP
+80 
-87 STSVLEVKAGETYVI
+87 
-102 YNANK
+102 
-107 VGWSA
+107 
-112 EVTVSF
+112 SF
-118 TAASGDALKILSSE
+118 TL
-132 PEQGSK
+132 
-138 VDKISWDNQV
+138 
-148 KVTLNKKVKYVHCEF
+148 
-163 HGDEGIMHQYYTSE
+163 
-177 AEEGEDVIMVGP
+177 
-189 EKIEKDGRV
+189 
-198 LDNAW
+198 
-203 YMYEGSTY
+203 
-211 EIIIESYQTKEG
+211 
-223 MEQGTETPE
+223 
-232 KTTLTFEGG
+232 EGG
-241 TAKVEKTVVNLV
+241 TPKVEKTVVNLV

-298 YGTLDWEWEVSY
+298 YGTLDWEKAEVSY

-323 EDFYNFMG
+323 EAFYNFMG

-368 NFTFDV
+368 NFTFGV

-389 TPAENSYC
+389 TPAENSYS
-397 TSLGKIEFTYGEKVY
+397 TSLDKIEFTYGEKVY

-478 EYFNEET
+478 EFFNEET

-509 AILAVESV
+509 VIITVESV

-531 IPAEINITLSGE
+531 IPAEIKITLSGE
-543 GAKVNSA
+543 NAKVNSA

-654 VITVKKDGVEASNIS
+654 VITVKKDGAEASNIS

>member
-1 MKSLLISL
+1 
-9 MAFLCVL
+9 MAFLCAL
-16 GINATPTGS
+16 GVNATPSGS
-25 GTQEDPYVIADGDV
+25 GTKEDPYVIADGDTYV
-39 YMVDDPVYA
+39 VNDIVYA
-48 SFTAPG
+48 SFTAPA
-54 DGTLTLSYILMKDP
+54 DGTLSLKHGWSYPTFMLEDGTP
-68 AFTVVGGDVMPF
+68 LNVS
-80 TWGMGAP
+80 MGVDANF
-87 STSVLEVKAGETYVI
+87 SSLEVEAGKTYVI
-102 YNANK
+102 YNNRQLFFDLEIA
-107 VGWSA
+107 
-112 EVTVSF
+112 VSF
-118 TAASGDALKILSSE
+118 EEKGASSLQVVSSE

-138 VDKISWDNQV
+138 VEKISWDNQV

-189 EKIEKDGRV
+189 AKIEKDGRV

-232 KTTLTFEGG
+232 KTTLTFEDG
-241 TAKVEKTVVNLV
+241 TPKVEKTVVNLV

-289 KNCVYPMGM
+289 KNCVYPMDM
-298 YGTLDWEWEVSY
+298 YGTLDWEKADVSY

-368 NFTFDV
+368 NFAFGV
-374 NDGRFADASLNFKSV
+374 NDGRFADASLSFKSV
-389 TPAENSYC
+389 TPAENSYS
-397 TSLGKIEFTYGEKVY
+397 TSLDKIEFTYGEKVY

-478 EYFNEET
+478 EFFNEET

-531 IPAEINITLSGE
+531 IPAEIKITLSGE
-543 GAKVNSA
+543 NAKVNSA

-560 PAEAKVEGKVIT
+560 PAETKVEGKVIT

-606 ILLAY
+606 ILLTY

-654 VITVKKDGVEASNIS
+654 VITVKKDGAEASNIS
-669 AAIDYATGDDM
+669 ASIDYAAGDDM

-712 LFNPELTYTFIVDN
+712 LFNPELTYTFIVDK

>member
-1 MKSLLISL
+1 MSWG
-9 MAFLCVL
+9 V
-16 GINATPTGS
+16 NAAPSGS
-25 GTQEDPYVIADGDV
+25 GTKEDPYVIADGDTYV
-39 YMVDDPVYA
+39 VNDIVYA
-48 SFTAPG
+48 SFTAPA
-54 DGTLTLSYILMKDP
+54 DGTLSLKHGWSYPTFMLEDGTP
-68 AFTVVGGDVMPF
+68 LNVS
-80 TWGMGAP
+80 MGVDANF
-87 STSVLEVKAGETYVI
+87 SSLEVEAGKTYVI
-102 YNANK
+102 YNNRQLFFDLEIA
-107 VGWSA
+107 
-112 EVTVSF
+112 VSF
-118 TAASGDALKILSSE
+118 EEKGASSLQVVSSE

-138 VDKISWDNQV
+138 VEKISWDNQV

-189 EKIEKDGRV
+189 EKIVKDDRV

-203 YMYEGSTY
+203 YMYEGNTY

-232 KTTLTFEGG
+232 TTTLTFEGG

-289 KNCVYPMGM
+289 KDCVYPMGM
-298 YGTLDWEWEVSY
+298 YGTLDWEKAEVSY

-323 EDFYNFMG
+323 ESFYNFMG

-368 NFTFDV
+368 NFTFGV

-389 TPAENSYC
+389 TPADNSYS
-397 TSLGKIEFTYGEKVY
+397 TSLDKIEFTYGEKVY
-412 TTSTATAAVYKGEE
+412 TTSTANAAVYKGEE

-432 LTTNEDETG
+432 LTSNEDETG

-478 EYFNEET
+478 EFFNEET

-509 AILAVESV
+509 VIITVESV

-543 GAKVNSA
+543 GVKVNSA

-606 ILLAY
+606 ILLTY

-654 VITVKKDGVEASNIS
+654 VITVKKDGAEASNIS

>member
-1 MKSLLISL
+1 
-9 MAFLCVL
+9 MAFLCAL
-16 GINATPTGS
+16 GVNATPSGS
-25 GTQEDPYVIADGDV
+25 GTKEDPYVIADGDTYV
-39 YMVDDPVYA
+39 VNDIVYA
-48 SFTAPG
+48 SFTAPA
-54 DGTLTLSYILMKDP
+54 DGTLSLKHGWSYPTFMLEDGTP
-68 AFTVVGGDVMPF
+68 LNVS
-80 TWGMGAP
+80 MGVDANF
-87 STSVLEVKAGETYVI
+87 SSLEVEAGKTYVI
-102 YNANK
+102 YNNRQLFLDLEIA
-107 VGWSA
+107 
-112 EVTVSF
+112 VSF
-118 TAASGDALKILSSE
+118 EEKGASSLQVVSSE

-138 VDKISWDNQV
+138 LEKISWDNQV

-189 EKIEKDGRV
+189 AKIEKDGSV

-241 TAKVEKTVVNLV
+241 TPKVEKTVVNLV

-289 KNCVYPMGM
+289 KKCVYPMDM
-298 YGTLDWEWEVSY
+298 YGTLDWEKPDVSY

-368 NFTFDV
+368 NFAFGV

-478 EYFNEET
+478 EFFNEET
-485 PWTDGLQGH
+485 PWTDGWQGH

-531 IPAEINITLSGE
+531 IPAEIKITLSGE
-543 GAKVNSA
+543 NAKVNSA

-560 PAEAKVEGKVIT
+560 PAETKVEGKVIT

-654 VITVKKDGVEASNIS
+654 VITVKKDGAEASNIS

-712 LFNPELTYTFIVDN
+712 LFNPELTYTFIVDK

>member
-1 MKSLLISL
+1 MSWG
-9 MAFLCVL
+9 V
-16 GINATPTGS
+16 NATPTGT
-25 GTQEDPYVIADGDV
+25 GTKEDPYVIADGDTYV
-39 YMVDDPVYA
+39 VGKNVTTYA
-48 SFTAPG
+48 SFTAPEDG
-54 DGTLTLSYILMKDP
+54 VLTLTHGFVYPSFTLEDGTQLTVEWGMDGNTSTLNVEKGKTYVFYNASDP
-68 AFTVVGGDVMPF
+68 GYDLNVTVAFTAK
-80 TWGMGAP
+80 GA
-87 STSVLEVKAGETYVI
+87 SSLQIV
-102 YNANK
+102 
-107 VGWSA
+107 
-112 EVTVSF
+112 
-118 TAASGDALKILSSE
+118 SSE

-138 VDKISWDNQV
+138 VDKISWDKQV

-189 EKIEKDGRV
+189 AKIEKDDRV

-203 YMYEGSTY
+203 YMYEGNTY

-223 MEQGTETPE
+223 MEQGSETPE
-232 KTTLTFEGG
+232 TAILTFEGG

-253 KVEPEPNVV
+253 KVEPEVNVIN
-262 YPTEDQMLSFKDD
+262 PTDDQLLSFKDG
-275 RKVVTVEVDKKVKV
+275 RKTVTVEVDKEVKV
-289 KNCVYPMGM
+289 KNCFYPMGM
-298 YGTLDWEWEVSY
+298 YGTLNWEEPVVEY
-310 TEEGH
+310 NEENGH
-315 SIIKCTMS
+315 TIIKCTMP
-323 EDFYNFMG
+323 EDFYNLMG
-331 TIVTDVILQLD
+331 TIITDVILQLE
-342 LTDEEGNEIEPKAEG
+342 LTDMDGNEIEPKAEG
-357 FPESVVFGSGY
+357 YPENVIFGSGY
-368 NFTFDV
+368 NFTFGV

-389 TPAENSYC
+389 TPAENSYS
-397 TSLGKIEFTYGEKVY
+397 TSLDKIEFTYGEYVS
-412 TTSTATAAVYKGEE
+412 TTSTAKAAVYKGED

-432 LTTNEDETG
+432 LTSNDDNDVYTI
-441 LGLVVTAQFVEIGT
+441 TAQFVEIGT

-465 AYVLKVDSQSIAN
+465 AYVLKVDSQSIRN
-478 EYFNEET
+478 EFFDENA
-485 PWTDGLQGH
+485 PWSDGLQGH
-494 GTCNPDFTVAFNIDP
+494 GVCNPDFTVAFNIDP
-509 AILAVESV
+509 AILSVESV

-531 IPAEINITLSGE
+531 IPAEINITLSNE
-543 GAKVNSA
+543 GATVNSA

-598 ISYGTDGV
+598 ISYGTEGV
-606 ILLAY
+606 ILLTY

-654 VITVKKDGVEASNIS
+654 VITVKKDGAEASNIS

>member
-1 MKSLLISL
+1 

-16 GINATPTGS
+16 GVNATPSGS
-25 GTQEDPYVIADGDV
+25 GTKEDPYVIADGDTYV
-39 YMVDDPVYA
+39 VNDIVYA
-48 SFTAPG
+48 SFTAPA
-54 DGTLTLSYILMKDP
+54 DGTLSLKHGWSYPTFMLEDGTP
-68 AFTVVGGDVMPF
+68 LNVS
-80 TWGMGAP
+80 MGVDANF
-87 STSVLEVKAGETYVI
+87 SSLEVEAGKTYVI
-102 YNANK
+102 YNNRQLFFDLEIA
-107 VGWSA
+107 
-112 EVTVSF
+112 VSF
-118 TAASGDALKILSSE
+118 EEKGASSLQVVSSE

-138 VDKISWDNQV
+138 VEKISWDNQV

-189 EKIEKDGRV
+189 EKIVKGDRV

-203 YMYEGSTY
+203 YMYEGNTY

-232 KTTLTFEGG
+232 TTTLTFEGG
-241 TAKVEKTVVNLV
+241 TPKVEKTVVNLV

-289 KNCVYPMGM
+289 KDCVYPMGM
-298 YGTLDWEWEVSY
+298 YGTLDWEKAEVSY
-310 TEEGH
+310 TKEGH

-323 EDFYNFMG
+323 EAFYNFMG

-368 NFTFDV
+368 NFTFGV

-389 TPAENSYC
+389 TPAENSYS
-397 TSLGKIEFTYGEKVY
+397 TSLDKIEFTYGEKVY

-478 EYFNEET
+478 EFFNEET
-485 PWTDGLQGH
+485 PWTDGMQGH
-494 GTCNPDFTVAFNIDP
+494 GICNPDFTVAFNIDP

-654 VITVKKDGVEASNIS
+654 VITVKKDGAEASNIS

-697 TVVIPEETFYDLDGN
+697 TVVIPEETFYNLDGN

>member
-1 MKSLLISL
+1 

-16 GINATPTGS
+16 GVNATPSGS
-25 GTQEDPYVIADGDV
+25 GTKEDPYVIADGDTYV
-39 YMVDDPVYA
+39 VNDIVYA
-48 SFTAPG
+48 SFTAPA
-54 DGTLTLSYILMKDP
+54 DGTLSLKHGWSYPTFMLEDGTP
-68 AFTVVGGDVMPF
+68 LNVS
-80 TWGMGAP
+80 MGVDANFF
-87 STSVLEVKAGETYVI
+87 SLEVEAGKTYVI
-102 YNANK
+102 YNNRQLFFDLEIA
-107 VGWSA
+107 
-112 EVTVSF
+112 VSF
-118 TAASGDALKILSSE
+118 EEKGASSLQVVSSE

-138 VDKISWDNQV
+138 LEKISWDNQV

-189 EKIEKDGRV
+189 AKIEKDGRV

-241 TAKVEKTVVNLV
+241 TPKVEKTVVNLV

-275 RKVVTVEVDKKVKV
+275 RKVVTVEVDKMVKV
-289 KNCVYPMGM
+289 KNCVYPMDM
-298 YGTLDWEWEVSY
+298 YGTLDWEKAEVSY
-310 TEEGH
+310 TKEGH

-368 NFTFDV
+368 NFAFGV
-374 NDGRFADASLNFKSV
+374 NDGRFADASLSFKSV
-389 TPAENSYC
+389 TPAENSYS
-397 TSLGKIEFTYGEKVY
+397 TSLDKIEFTYGEKVY

-485 PWTDGLQGH
+485 PWTDGWQGH

-509 AILAVESV
+509 VILSVESV

-531 IPAEINITLSGE
+531 IPAEIKITLSGE
-543 GAKVNSA
+543 NAKVNSA

-572 VTVPEAALAENNIG
+572 VTVPEVALAENSIG

-654 VITVKKDGVEASNIS
+654 VITVKKDGAEASNIS

-712 LFNPELTYTFIVDN
+712 LFNPELTYTFIVDK

>member
-9 MAFLCVL
+9 MAFLCAL
-16 GINATPTGS
+16 GVSATPTGT
-25 GTQEDPYVIADGDV
+25 GTKEDPYVIADGDTYV
-39 YMVDDPVYA
+39 VNDIVYA
-48 SFTAPG
+48 SFTAPA
-54 DGTLTLSYILMKDP
+54 DGTLSLKHGWSYPTFMLEDGTP
-68 AFTVVGGDVMPF
+68 LNVS
-80 TWGMGAP
+80 MGVDANF
-87 STSVLEVKAGETYVI
+87 SSLEVEAGKTYVI
-102 YNANK
+102 YNNRQLFFDLEIA
-107 VGWSA
+107 
-112 EVTVSF
+112 VSF
-118 TAASGDALKILSSE
+118 EEKGASSLQVVSSE

-138 VDKISWDNQV
+138 VEKISWDNQV

-189 EKIEKDGRV
+189 AKIEKDGRV

-241 TAKVEKTVVNLV
+241 TPKVEKTVVNLV

-275 RKVVTVEVDKKVKV
+275 RKVVTVEVDKKVEV
-289 KNCVYPMGM
+289 KKCVYPMGM
-298 YGTLDWEWEVSY
+298 YGTLDWEKAEVSY

-323 EDFYNFMG
+323 EAFYNFMG

-368 NFTFDV
+368 NFAFGV
-374 NDGRFADASLNFKSV
+374 NDGRFADASLSFKSV
-389 TPAENSYC
+389 TPAENSYS
-397 TSLGKIEFTYGEKVY
+397 TSLDKIEFTYGEKVS

-531 IPAEINITLSGE
+531 IPAEIKITLSGE

-560 PAEAKVEGKVIT
+560 PAETKVEGKVIT
-572 VTVPEAALAENNIG
+572 VTVPEVALAENSIG

-606 ILLAY
+606 ILLTY

-654 VITVKKDGVEASNIS
+654 VITVKKDGAEASNIS
-669 AAIDYATGDDM
+669 ASIDYATGDDM

-712 LFNPELTYTFIVDN
+712 LFNPELTYTFIVDK

>member
-1 MKSLLISL
+1 M
-9 MAFLCVL
+9 CL
-16 GINATPTGS
+16 GVNATPSGS
-25 GTQEDPYVIADGDV
+25 GTKEDPYVIADGDTYV
-39 YMVDDPVYA
+39 VNDIVYA
-48 SFTAPG
+48 SFTAPA
-54 DGTLTLSYILMKDP
+54 DGTLSLKHGWSYPTFMLEDGTP
-68 AFTVVGGDVMPF
+68 LNVS
-80 TWGMGAP
+80 MGVDANF
-87 STSVLEVKAGETYVI
+87 SSLEVEAGKTYVI
-102 YNANK
+102 YNNRQLFFDLEIA
-107 VGWSA
+107 
-112 EVTVSF
+112 VSF
-118 TAASGDALKILSSE
+118 EEKGASSLQVVSSE

-138 VDKISWDNQV
+138 VEKISWDNQV

-189 EKIEKDGRV
+189 EKIVKDDRV

-203 YMYEGSTY
+203 YMYEGNTY

-232 KTTLTFEGG
+232 TTTLTFEGG

-289 KNCVYPMGM
+289 KDCVYPMGM
-298 YGTLDWEWEVSY
+298 YGTLDWEKAEVSY

-323 EDFYNFMG
+323 ESFYNFMG

-368 NFTFDV
+368 NFTFGV

-389 TPAENSYC
+389 TPADNSYS
-397 TSLGKIEFTYGEKVY
+397 TSLDKIEFTYGEKVY
-412 TTSTATAAVYKGEE
+412 TTSTANAAVYKGEE

-432 LTTNEDETG
+432 LTSNEDETG

-478 EYFNEET
+478 EFFNEET

-509 AILAVESV
+509 VIITVESV

-543 GAKVNSA
+543 GVKVNSA

-618 VPTEVTP
+618 VPTKVTP

-654 VITVKKDGVEASNIS
+654 VITVKKDGAEASNIS

>member
-1 MKSLLISL
+1 MLPQAVRVPK
-9 MAFLCVL
+9 
-16 GINATPTGS
+16 
-25 GTQEDPYVIADGDV
+25 EDPYVIADGDTYV
-39 YMVDDPVYA
+39 VNDIVYA
-48 SFTAPG
+48 SFTAPA
-54 DGTLTLSYILMKDP
+54 DGTLSLKHGWSYPTFMLEDGTP
-68 AFTVVGGDVMPF
+68 LNVS
-80 TWGMGAP
+80 MGVDANF
-87 STSVLEVKAGETYVI
+87 SSLEVEAGKTYVI
-102 YNANK
+102 YNNRQLFFDLEIA
-107 VGWSA
+107 
-112 EVTVSF
+112 VSF
-118 TAASGDALKILSSE
+118 EEKGASSLQVVSSE

-138 VDKISWDNQV
+138 VEKISWDNQV

-163 HGDEGIMHQYYTSE
+163 HGDEGIMHQYYTTE

-189 EKIEKDGRV
+189 AKIEKDGRV

-232 KTTLTFEGG
+232 TTTLTFEGG

-262 YPTEDQMLSFKDD
+262 YPTEDQLLSFKDD

-298 YGTLDWEWEVSY
+298 YGTLDWEKAEVSY

-323 EDFYNFMG
+323 EAFYNFMG

-368 NFTFDV
+368 NFTFGV
-374 NDGRFADASLNFKSV
+374 NDGRFADASLKYKSV
-389 TPAENSYC
+389 TPAENSYS
-397 TSLGKIEFTYGEKVY
+397 TSLGKMEFAYDERVY
-412 TTSTATAAVYKGEE
+412 ITSTANAAVYKGEE

-432 LTTNEDETG
+432 LTSNEDETG
-441 LGLVVTAQFVEIGT
+441 LIVTAQFVEIGT

-485 PWTDGLQGH
+485 PWTDGMQGH

-692 EDGTY
+692 DDGTY

>member
-1 MKSLLISL
+1 

-16 GINATPTGS
+16 GVNATPSGS
-25 GTQEDPYVIADGDV
+25 GTKEDPYVIADGDTYV
-39 YMVDDPVYA
+39 VNDIVYA
-48 SFTAPG
+48 SFTAPA
-54 DGTLTLSYILMKDP
+54 DGTLSLKHGWSYPTFMLEDGTP
-68 AFTVVGGDVMPF
+68 LNVS
-80 TWGMGAP
+80 MGVDANF
-87 STSVLEVKAGETYVI
+87 SSLEVEAGKTYVI
-102 YNANK
+102 YNNRQLFFDLEIA
-107 VGWSA
+107 
-112 EVTVSF
+112 VSF
-118 TAASGDALKILSSE
+118 EEKGASSLQVVSSE

-138 VDKISWDNQV
+138 VEKISWDNQV

-189 EKIEKDGRV
+189 AKIEKDGRV

-241 TAKVEKTVVNLV
+241 TPKVEKTVVNLV

-298 YGTLDWEWEVSY
+298 YGTLDWEKAEVSY

-323 EDFYNFMG
+323 EAFYNFMG

-368 NFTFDV
+368 NFAFGV

-543 GAKVNSA
+543 NAKVNSA

-560 PAEAKVEGKVIT
+560 PAETKVEGKVIT

-654 VITVKKDGVEASNIS
+654 VITVKKDGAEASNIS

-712 LFNPELTYTFIVDN
+712 LFNPELTYTFIVDK